1 MHTFRTRPPRALFT
15 VLLAGQS
22 LAATAAMGNLATTY
36 GLLPEDIASA
46 QAASLF
52 NSGASASYYNPASLA
67 ADSGG
72 ELTTG
77 LYNADYSLEA
87 DSQGGSHPPQRDG
100 DILQHNRTQPV
111 LFGLKTDLSELTTS
125 RHPVQLGVLAGVED
139 YGRKMLSFES
149 HTSRE
154 GQYFDYGRESLFL
167 SLGAGTQVWRGID
180 LGLGTRVTLHNKA
193 TLVAV
198 TDMAG
203 NTERESLKVEAEP
216 QIKGIVG
223 LLVDWGDT
231 LCPDGGCLMDG
242 FESALSFRQSSAFQT
257 DVVAN
262 TTIPGTIPE
271 PGLTLAI
278 NTIDGYQPPT
288 LAAGFGWRRD
298 ALRLDLT
305 LEQQFWQQLEDE
317 FEDDTV
323 KDQADWAFNDI
334 VVPRLGARYDFGDRF
349 SLISGLAYR
358 ASPLSNTRSLDVNY
372 LDTERWIAGLGLSAT
387 FQAPYFLAQPL
398 RLDLGY
404 QYQRLTERDFRMT
417 ASDAPENPYE
427 TVTGGGQVHVLAGS
441 LSFQF

>member
-1 MHTFRTRPPRALFT
+1 MHTLRTRSPRALFT
-15 VLLAGQS
+15 VFLACQS
-22 LAATAAMGNLATTY
+22 LTASAAMGNLASTY

-67 ADSGG
+67 ADAGG

-77 LYNADYSLEA
+77 LYSADYSLKA

-100 DILQHNRTQPV
+100 DILEHNRTQPV
-111 LFGLKTDLSELTTS
+111 LFGLKTDLSELTTAH
-125 RHPVQLGVLAGVED
+125 HPIQLGVLAGVESF
-139 YGRKMLSFES
+139 GRKMLAFES
-149 HTSRE
+149 HTTRE

-167 SLGAGTQVWRGID
+167 SLGVGTQVWRGID
-180 LGLGTRVTLHNKA
+180 LGFGSRVTLHNKA

-203 NTERESLKVEAEP
+203 NTERESLDVEAEP
-216 QIKGIVG
+216 QVKGIVG
-223 LLVDWGDT
+223 LRVDWGDT
-231 LCPDGGCLMDG
+231 LCPNGGCLLDG
-242 FESALSFRQSSAFQT
+242 FETALSFRQASAFQT

-288 LAAGFGWRRD
+288 VAAGFGWRRGP
-298 ALRLDLT
+298 LRLDLT
-305 LEQQFWQQLEDE
+305 LEQQFWRSLEDE
-317 FEDDTV
+317 LQDDTI

-334 VVPRLGARYDFGDRF
+334 LIPRIGARYDFGDRL
-349 SLISGLAYR
+349 SVISGLAYR

-372 LDTERWIAGLGLSAT
+372 LDTDRWVAGLGLSAT
-387 FQAPYFLAQPL
+387 FQAPYFLARPL

-404 QYQRLTERDFRMT
+404 QYQRLIDRDFRMS

-427 TVTGGGQVHVLAGS
+427 TVTAGGRVHVLAGS
-441 LSFQF
+441 LSFHF